1 MRDAH
6 PGLEED
12 AMRVRAACVAAT
24 AALAVAAST
33 AGAATKIL
41 TNGGFE
47 KPKVRV
53 ATQIPIDGSL
63 GTCVPGTARQCW
75 LVRPTPTAG
84 AGVATIVPQSVL
96 LPRAGKQ
103 SLALGDG
110 TSAVTAIQSF
120 DATEGRT
127 YKVTLWVAGDPAFQG
142 IETMTAF
149 WGNIDQ
155 HGNTLPGGAAV
166 PITIDTTGHSPTSM
180 GWTKHTFTVATVP
193 GTIEARLYLQS
204 TTSTG
209 LGTLGPLVDQVS
221 VK

>member
-1 MRDAH
+1 
-6 PGLEED
+6 
-12 AMRVRAACVAAT
+12 MRVRVACVAAT
-24 AALAVAAST
+24 AALAAAAGT

-41 TNGGFE
+41 TNGGFDQ
-47 KPKVRV
+47 PKVTDPV
-53 ATQIPIDGSL
+53 QLGIDASV
-63 GTCVPGTARQCW
+63 GTCIPGTARQCW

-84 AGVATIVPQSVL
+84 AGHATLVPTSVIVP
-96 LPRAGKQ
+96 RGGKQ

-110 TSAVTAIQSF
+110 TSAVTAVQSF

-142 IETMTAF
+142 TQTLTAF

-166 PITIDTTGHSPTSM
+166 PIAVDTTGYSAANP
-180 GWTKHTFTVATVP
+180 GWTKHTFTVSTVP

>member
-1 MRDAH
+1 
-6 PGLEED
+6 
-12 AMRVRAACVAAT
+12 VACVAAT
-24 AALAVAAST
+24 AALATVAGT

-47 KPKVRV
+47 QPRV
-53 ATQIPIDGSL
+53 SDPVQLPVDGSV

-75 LVRPTPTAG
+75 LVRPTPTSG
-84 AGVATIVPQSVL
+84 AGHATLVPKTVIA
-96 LPRAGKQ
+96 PRAGKQ
-103 SLALGDG
+103 SLALGDDS
-110 TSAVTAIQSF
+110 SAVTAIQSF

-142 IETMTAF
+142 TESLTAF

-166 PITIDTTGHSPTSM
+166 PITVDTTGRSAAFP
-180 GWTKHTFTVATVP
+180 GWTKHTFTVSTVP

>member
-1 MRDAH
+1 MRM
-6 PGLEED
+6 LT
-12 AMRVRAACVAAT
+12 AAAAV

-33 AGAATKIL
+33 ASAATKVL
-41 TNGGFE
+41 SDGGFE

-53 ATQIPIDGSL
+53 VTPLGIDASL
-63 GTCVPGTARQCW
+63 QTCVPGTARQCW
-75 LVRPTPTAG
+75 LIRPTPASGPTA
-84 AGVATIVPQSVL
+84 AAKIVPSTVL
-96 LPRAGKQ
+96 LPHGGNQ

-110 TSAVTAIQSF
+110 ADGITAVQSF
-120 DATEGRT
+120 DATAGRT
-127 YKVTLWVAGDPAFQG
+127 YKVTFWVAGDPAFQG
-142 IETMTAF
+142 TESLEVF

-155 HGNTLPGGAAV
+155 HGNTLPGGAAI
-166 PITIDTTGHSPTSM
+166 PITIDTTGDTPTSM

>member
-1 MRDAH
+1 
-6 PGLEED
+6 
-12 AMRVRAACVAAT
+12 MRVRAACVGAT

-33 AGAATKIL
+33 AGAATRIL

-47 KPKVRV
+47 QPKVRV

-75 LVRPTPTAG
+75 LVRPTPASNV
-84 AGVATIVPQSVL
+84 GVATIVPQSVL

-142 IETMTAF
+142 METMTAF

>member
-1 MRDAH
+1 
-6 PGLEED
+6 
-12 AMRVRAACVAAT
+12 MRVRAACVAAT
-24 AALAVAAST
+24 AALAVAAGT

-41 TNGGFE
+41 TNGSFE
-47 KPKVRV
+47 QPKVKV
-53 ATQIPIDGSL
+53 ATQVPIDASL

-75 LVRPTPTAG
+75 LVRPTLTAG
-84 AGVATIVPQSVL
+84 AGFATIVPKTVL

-110 TSAVTAIQSF
+110 TSAVTAVQSF

-127 YKVTLWVAGDPAFQG
+127 YKVALWVAGDPAFQG
-142 IETMTAF
+142 TETLTAF

-180 GWTKHTFTVATVP
+180 GWTKVTFSVATVP